1 MIRTGFL
8 AIVSLGTC
16 FIVHTQPAEAQQ
28 RATNE
33 RIEQAVARGVSYLRS
48 RPWNYNEPD
57 KPSNNF
63 DYDVGAAALIGLA
76 LLESGVSP
84 KDPILLSSARA
95 IRSAAPKLKKTY
107 AISLVILFLD
117 RYGGSEESAI
127 IRDLACRLAAGQDNT
142 SWGWT
147 YDCPQVKDT
156 LAILNWLRTNQ
167 KKTEFG
173 KYLPTGTA
181 CNSNTQFAIMALW
194 VAKRHNVP
202 TDYVLARAEA
212 RFRQTQHSDG
222 GWGYRHDTEG
232 SSPAMTCAGL
242 LGLAVGHG
250 NRLAKLQSGGKLV
263 ADEDK
268 LKTAP
273 QGRNDLRTDIQ
284 LDKAKDYLAKQL
296 KRKPHEIGHWP
307 YFLWS
312 LERVCVVFGINE
324 LDGVNWYEWGWKSLV
339 ERQRDDGSWDGNYPP
354 QVNTAF
360 ALLFLNKVN
369 LSRDLSSIAQ
379 SEPEVDRPR
388 EDPNK
393 LIREYAVADETRRQE
408 ILKILEVTKDPS
420 GSYTQALIDALPLLS
435 EDLKEPVRM
444 TLVKRLARQSVNS
457 LRSRLA
463 ENDAEVRLAVVRAVA
478 LKQARDLV
486 PDLVELLPKADNNLA
501 DAIAKTLQGLTG
513 QDHGRNVQA
522 WRDYLAKQ
530 KQ

>member
-1 MIRTGFL
+1 MIRTSLL
-8 AIVSLGTC
+8 AIVCLGGLL
-16 FIVHTQPAEAQQ
+16 FLQAVPAAAQQ
-28 RATNE
+28 RASNE
-33 RIEQAVARGVSYLRS
+33 RIDQAVARGVSYLRS

-76 LLESGVSP
+76 LLESGVSA
-84 KDPILLSSARA
+84 KDSALVANARA
-95 IRSAAPKLKKTY
+95 IRAAAPKLKKTY

-117 RYGGSEESAI
+117 RYGGQDESAL
-127 IRDLACRLAAGQDNT
+127 IRDLACRLAAGQDNN

-156 LAILNWLRTNQ
+156 VAVMNWLRANQ
-167 KKTEFG
+167 KKTDLGRF
-173 KYLPTGTA
+173 LPTGTA
-181 CNSNTQFAIMALW
+181 CNSNTQFAVMALW
-194 VAKRHNVP
+194 IAKRHNFP
-202 TDYVLARAEA
+202 TEYVLARAEA
-212 RFRQTQHSDG
+212 RFRQTQHTDG
-222 GWGYRHDTEG
+222 GWGYRPDSQG

-250 NRLAKLQSGGKLV
+250 NRLAKLQTGGKLV

-268 LKTAP
+268 LKSAA
-273 QGRNDLRTDIQ
+273 QGRGDLRTDLQ
-284 LDKAKDYLAKQL
+284 VDKAKEYLAKQL

-312 LERVCVVFGINE
+312 LERVCVVYGLSE

-369 LSRDLSSIAQ
+369 LSRDLTSLA
-379 SEPEVDRPR
+379 EVEATPDKL

-393 LIREYAVADETRRQE
+393 LIKEYAVADPARRQDILRLLE
-408 ILKILEVTKDPS
+408 ITKDPS
-420 GSYTQALIDALPLLS
+420 GSYTQALIDAIPLLS
-435 EDLKEPVRM
+435 DDLKEPVRQA
-444 TLVKRLARQSVNS
+444 LVKRLSRQSVNS
-457 LRSRLA
+457 LRNRLA
-463 ENDAEVRLAVVRAVA
+463 ESDAEVRLAVVRAAA
-478 LKQARDLV
+478 LKQAKDLV
-486 PDLVELLPKADNNLA
+486 PDLIELLPMADNTLA
-501 DAIAKTLQGLTG
+501 EAIAKTLQGLTG
-513 QDHGRNVQA
+513 QDLGRNVQA
-522 WRDYLAKQ
+522 WRDYLARQ

>member
-1 MIRTGFL
+1 MIRAFHLVGLGVMAVLLFAESL
-8 AIVSLGTC
+8 AV
-16 FIVHTQPAEAQQ
+16 AQQ
-28 RATNE
+28 RVSNE

-84 KDPILLSSARA
+84 KDPMLTANVRA
-95 IRSAAPKLKKTY
+95 IRAAAPKLKKTY
-107 AISLVILFLD
+107 AISLAILFLD
-117 RYGGSEESAI
+117 RYGGQEESAL
-127 IRDLACRLAAGQDNT
+127 IRDLACRLAAGQDNS

-147 YDCPQVKDT
+147 YDCPQVRDT
-156 LAILNWLRTNQ
+156 VAIMNWLRANQ
-167 KKTEFG
+167 KKTDLG

-181 CNSNTQFAIMALW
+181 CNSNTQFAVMALW
-194 VAKRHNVP
+194 IAKRHNVP

-212 RFRQTQHSDG
+212 RFRQTQHKDG
-222 GWGYRHDTEG
+222 GWGYRHDSEG

-268 LKTAP
+268 LKTGAGP
-273 QGRNDLRTDIQ
+273 KGDLRTDLQ
-284 LDKAKDYLAKQL
+284 VDKAKEYLARHL

-312 LERVCVVFGINE
+312 LERVCVVYGLND
-324 LDGVNWYEWGWKSLV
+324 LDGVHWYEWGWKSLV

-369 LSRDLSSIAQ
+369 LSRDLTSLA
-379 SEPEVDRPR
+379 EVEATPDRL

-393 LIREYAVADETRRQE
+393 LVKEYAVADPARRQDILRLLE
-408 ILKILEVTKDPS
+408 ITKDPS
-420 GSYTQALIDALPLLS
+420 GSYTQALIDAIPLLP
-435 EDLKEPVRM
+435 EDLKDPVRQ
-444 TLVKRLARQSVNS
+444 TLVKRLSRQSVNS

-463 ENDAEVRLAVVRAVA
+463 ENDPEVRLAVVRAAA

-486 PDLVELLPKADNNLA
+486 PDLIELLPKADNTLA
-501 DAIAKTLQGLTG
+501 EAIAKTLQGLTG
-513 QDHGRNVQA
+513 QDLGRNAQA